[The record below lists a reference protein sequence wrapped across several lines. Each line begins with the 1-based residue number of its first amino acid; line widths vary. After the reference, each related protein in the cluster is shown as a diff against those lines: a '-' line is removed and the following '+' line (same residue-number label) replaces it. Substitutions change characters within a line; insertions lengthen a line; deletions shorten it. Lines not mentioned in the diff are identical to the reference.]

1 MGKTRKRIL
10 RKIVLKKYNYHIAL
24 ALLSVYNEYN
34 KTKGGNHMFVSVKSL
49 TTMLDQDL
57 QWYREGIVNKEMF
70 SEQEF
75 NSWLEKITSS
85 INAKYSRLQQISCN
99 KSLIEKYK
107 KEIEALK

>member
-1 MGKTRKRIL
+1 
-10 RKIVLKKYNYHIAL
+10 
-24 ALLSVYNEYN
+24 
-34 KTKGGNHMFVSVKSL
+34 MFVSVKSL
-49 TTMLDQDL
+49 TAMLDQEL
-57 QWYREGIVNKEMF
+57 QWYQEGIASKDQH